1 MWNSMKWPNLPCTE
15 YLLELEV
22 NKMLS
27 NQSKL
32 ANHSHV
38 SLPNRDFNI
47 PEHKLF
53 QAIPQDKTL
62 RLTSVETVG
71 HGNWTKVTLE
81 MSHSEYILTYS
92 MWQYQWYHITKDPQ
106 HKVLEDSNQSWGS
119 LIKCLWKQ
127 RDVCLPGLLNY
138 AVYNQRQARETT
150 QRDHIARGNQ
160 WRRASGCARNWWK
173 MQKHLQGTEQ
183 RKHPVT
189 DEMLSS
195 PLGPLTDDLLLPKT
209 LMMCQTQRYKKDFFE
224 LIRVKKATNY
234 NF

>member
-1 MWNSMKWPNLPCTE
+1 
-15 YLLELEV
+15 
-22 NKMLS
+22 
-27 NQSKL
+27 
-32 ANHSHV
+32 
-38 SLPNRDFNI
+38 
-47 PEHKLF
+47 
-53 QAIPQDKTL
+53 
-62 RLTSVETVG
+62 
-71 HGNWTKVTLE
+71 
-81 MSHSEYILTYS
+81 MSHSEYVLTYVTVP
-92 MWQYQWYHITKDPQ
+92 MIPHYQGPSTQGIRRFKPIMG
-106 HKVLEDSNQSWGS
+106 ES

-127 RDVCLPGLLNY
+127 RDVCLPCLLNY

-209 LMMCQTQRYKKDFFE
+209 LMMCQTPRYKKDFFE
-224 LIRVKKATNY
+224 LIRVKKATND